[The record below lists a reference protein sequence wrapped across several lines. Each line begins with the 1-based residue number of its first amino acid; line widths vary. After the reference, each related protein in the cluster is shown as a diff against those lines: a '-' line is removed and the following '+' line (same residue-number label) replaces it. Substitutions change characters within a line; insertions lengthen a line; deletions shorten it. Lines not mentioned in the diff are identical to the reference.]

1 VDKVQVV
8 VDCGIAPQYCASA
21 FSKVMQAWEDKTAV
35 RARRGKKLATRV
47 TVSVDERDYEQL
59 STLAEDYRVSLA
71 WLVRYAVS
79 DFLARYREDQLE
91 LPLELTTRHR

>member
-71 WLVRYAVS
+71 WLARYAVS

-91 LPLELTTRHR
+91 LPLELTPRHR